1 MQKQDKN
8 EKIDIK
14 PFRIAWMRYKLTK
27 NAIYENLMDIQFFK
41 RKSYQQKIKRTI
53 KF

>member
-1 MQKQDKN
+1 MQQQDKN
-8 EKIDIK
+8 EKIDVK
-14 PFRIAWMRYKLTK
+14 PFIIAWMGYKLTK